1 MNILLVVFAICAILL
16 VVFAIAGAFVHDAE
30 NPPHIIFLM
39 IDDLGWANIGYHK
52 YV

>member
-1 MNILLVVFAICAILL
+1 MSTQMNILLVVFVIC
-16 VVFAIAGAFVHDAE
+16 AGAFVHAA
-30 NPPHIIFLM
+30 NQPHIIFLM